1 MNGRTRGS
9 RKPADP
15 VVNVNWEDGKAYLA
29 WLSKKT
35 GHAYRLLSESE
46 YEYADRAGTTTA
58 YWWGDDAREVCSHA
72 DARDCAHNGTVPVGS
87 YPANAFGLY
96 DMAGN
101 VDEWTEDCF
110 HDSYND
116 SYARAPVDGTPW
128 TTGDCARRVLR
139 GGSWGDTT
147 GSLRSADRNS
157 VLTSYRSGDLG
168 FRVARTL

>member
-1 MNGRTRGS
+1 MAHDVFISHSARD
-9 RKPADP
+9 KP
-15 VVNVNWEDGKAYLA
+15 
-29 WLSKKT
+29 
-35 GHAYRLLSESE
+35 
-46 YEYADRAGTTTA
+46 YADAMCAKLESRGIRCWIAPRDIRPGME
-58 YWWGDDAREVCSHA
+58 WGAA
-72 DARDCAHNGTVPVGS
+72 ILAHNGTVPVGS
-87 YPANAFGLY
+87 YQANAFGLY